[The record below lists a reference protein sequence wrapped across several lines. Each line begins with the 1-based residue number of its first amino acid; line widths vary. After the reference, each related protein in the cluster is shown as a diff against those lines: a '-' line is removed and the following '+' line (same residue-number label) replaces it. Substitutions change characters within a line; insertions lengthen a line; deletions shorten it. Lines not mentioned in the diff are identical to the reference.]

1 VGVAIKDA
9 QMKKPCL
16 PAVLGLLLLASTNAL
31 LHARQSGHPSVHDTV
46 AGVIKRLKREMGTN
60 ELLNLTPAQAE
71 NFLTPQERE
80 ILATE
85 HLTFRVNVPVRVT
98 VLRDTSLGEQPFWL
112 RARGFEPTNITLKQ
126 GKLVYD
132 AWQKDFA
139 AGPVGLGVHVL
150 SGGNNH
156 YLVTLAPRQPRDKIE
171 VSDLYPGQLRLT
183 TFKAGAEPYIDQPDV
198 LTMPIRLT
206 PKAATSGCIRTRVPT
221 AHSGLGCQTDRHG
234 SDLPPARIRGPDP
247 DPHRY

>member
-139 AGPVGLGVHVL
+139 AGPVGLGVHAL

-156 YLVTLAPRQPRDKIE
+156 YLVTLAPRQPGDKIE
-171 VSDLYPGQLRLT
+171 VSDLYPG
-183 TFKAGAEPYIDQPDV
+183 
-198 LTMPIRLT
+198 
-206 PKAATSGCIRTRVPT
+206 
-221 AHSGLGCQTDRHG
+221 
-234 SDLPPARIRGPDP
+234 
-247 DPHRY
+247 